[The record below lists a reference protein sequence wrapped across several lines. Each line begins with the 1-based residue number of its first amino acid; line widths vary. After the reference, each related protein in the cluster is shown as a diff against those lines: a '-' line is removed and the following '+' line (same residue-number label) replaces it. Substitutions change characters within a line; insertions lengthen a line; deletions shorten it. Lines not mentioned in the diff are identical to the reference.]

1 MRQALPAVLTILLL
15 ASCGGGPTD
24 PEMCPAEITAHVL
37 IEPDAA
43 PEFRWS
49 PDCPLGEVRVST
61 PDHGRILWSV
71 STQQPSI
78 ESGIRYGVTPFGAFT
93 SGPPEP
99 LVAGET
105 YLLVLGTVVGGDA
118 VFIHAMKAFTR

>member
-1 MRQALPAVLTILLL
+1 MRRALSAALTILLL
-15 ASCGGGPTD
+15 ASCGAGPTE
-24 PEMCPAEITAHVL
+24 PEMCPDEITAQVV

-49 PDCPLGEVRVST
+49 PDCPLGMVRVST

-71 STQQPSI
+71 STRQPGI
-78 ESGIRYGVTPFGAFT
+78 GSGVRYGVTPAGAST
-93 SGPPEP
+93 SGPAEP

-105 YLLVLGTVVGGDA
+105 YLLVLGTVIGGDA
-118 VFIHAMKAFTR
+118 VFIHAMRTFTR